1 MKTIER
7 TEVFNASPEQV
18 FKCIDDLGV
27 TGMHM
32 TKSSAMMMGSKLSLE
47 YLTEKHTGLGTMYRW
62 TGKMMGMSMD
72 FTVEVTKWVPYKE
85 KTWETIG
92 DTKLIIYSWY
102 QMHLITTPMLNNGTN
117 AELSISYEK
126 PKGFFNKIL
135 SFLFAN
141 WYCRWCLNH
150 MLGDAKKL
158 LESAVANNKLS
169 KSKNYEINS

>member
-7 TEVFNASPEQV
+7 TEVFSATPEQV

-32 TKSSAMMMGSKLSLE
+32 TQSSMMMMGSKLNLE
-47 YLTEKHTGLGTMYRW
+47 YLTEKHNGPGTKYRW
-62 TGKMMGMSMD
+62 TGKMMGMPMD
-72 FTVEVTKWVPYKE
+72 FTVEVTKWIAYKE

-102 QMHLITTPMLNNGTN
+102 SMHLSILPSFSGCS

-126 PKGFFNKIL
+126 PKGFFYKIL
-135 SFLFAN
+135 SFLFAD

-158 LESAVANNKLS
+158 LESTVDNSKLP
-169 KSKNYEINS
+169 KSENYEINS